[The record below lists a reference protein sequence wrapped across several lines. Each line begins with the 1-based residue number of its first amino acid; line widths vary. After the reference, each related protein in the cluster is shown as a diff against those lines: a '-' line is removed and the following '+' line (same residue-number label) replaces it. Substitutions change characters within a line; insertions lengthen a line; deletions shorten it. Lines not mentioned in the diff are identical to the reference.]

1 MSDNEAISLK
11 TMPTITGMTNDE
23 GKKSQ
28 EVASTA
34 FHFHFEQICISRKEI
49 LICDTKLMK
58 MNKIDNKSIVVL
70 KNSTNRTIF
79 GTIFMREISI
89 S

>member
-1 MSDNEAISLK
+1 MMK
-11 TMPTITGMTNDE
+11 

-28 EVASTA
+28 KVASTA
-34 FHFHFEQICISRKEI
+34 FHFHFEQIYISRKEI
-49 LICDTKLMK
+49 LICDTKLIK
-58 MNKIDNKSIVVL
+58 MNKIVNKSIVVL

-89 S
+89 F

>member
-1 MSDNEAISLK
+1 MSDNEDISLK
-11 TMPTITGMTNDE
+11 TNAYYNRNDQWWR
-23 GKKSQ
+23 GKSQ